1 MLARMLFQSWR
12 FGIKRKLLA
21 IITIFLAA
29 GLVSALLAVS
39 IDIGDKMAK
48 ELKSYGANILV
59 EPASNAALP
68 DELTHSASLSS
79 QDFLDEKELPNIKDI
94 FWRNNIV
101 GFAPLLSANVQV
113 IKSSQNSTALSAPKT
128 INVLG
133 TFFDHNIAV
142 PDEEDYHTGQ
152 RIISPYWKVEGEWV
166 DDLNNDFGEIVPA
179 LAGEQLAK
187 SNGWKIGDKL
197 SLSYTNDNGESQQ
210 SAVEIKGI
218 LSTGGTED
226 NQLVMPLSAV
236 QNLLG
241 LEGKVQSVRVSALTV
256 PENDLS
262 RKARANIDTLDA
274 EAYDRWYCTAYVSS
288 ISHQLEEAIS
298 GAMVRPIWQVAAS
311 EGVVIGKIQ
320 LLLAVVTFA
329 ALIAAAMGI
338 ASLMSAGIIERSK
351 EIGLMKALGAY
362 QWQITLLFYC
372 EAVLSALVGGIFGC
386 LAGWGLAKFIGA
398 ALFGAPLDFAWIVV
412 PCVLVLS
419 ILIAVIGTWFP
430 AHKIAKLYPVEVL
443 YGRA

>member
-1 MLARMLFQSWR
+1 MLTRMLFQSWR

-68 DELTHSASLSS
+68 DELSHSASLSS

-113 IKSSQNSTALSAPKT
+113 TKSSQNSTALSAPKT

-166 DDLNNDFGEIVPA
+166 DDLNNDFVEIVPA

-226 NQLVMPLSAV
+226 SQLVMPLSTV

-262 RKARANIDTLDA
+262 RKARANIDALDA

-412 PCVLVLS
+412 PCVIVLS

>member
-68 DELTHSASLSS
+68 DELSHSASLSS

-113 IKSSQNSTALSAPKT
+113 TKSSQNSTALSAPKT

-166 DDLNNDFGEIVPA
+166 DDLNNNFVKIVPA

-226 NQLVMPLSAV
+226 SQLVMPLSTV

-262 RKARANIDTLDA
+262 RKARANIDALDA

>member
-68 DELTHSASLSS
+68 DELSHSASLSS

-113 IKSSQNSTALSAPKT
+113 TKSSQHSTALSAPKT

-133 TFFDHNIAV
+133 TFFDRNIAV

-166 DDLNNDFGEIVPA
+166 DDLNNDFGEVVPA

-226 NQLVMPLSAV
+226 NQLVMPLSAA

-262 RKARANIDTLDA
+262 RKARANIDALDA

-430 AHKIAKLYPVEVL
+430 AHKIAKLYPIEVL

>member
-1 MLARMLFQSWR
+1 MLFQSWR

-68 DELTHSASLSS
+68 DELSHSASLSS

-113 IKSSQNSTALSAPKT
+113 TKSSQHSTALSAPKT

-133 TFFDHNIAV
+133 TFFDRNIAV

-166 DDLNNDFGEIVPA
+166 DDLNNDFGEVVPA

-226 NQLVMPLSAV
+226 NQLVMPLSAA

-262 RKARANIDTLDA
+262 RKARANIDALDA

-430 AHKIAKLYPVEVL
+430 AHKIAKLYPIEVL

>member
-12 FGIKRKLLA
+12 FGIKRKLLV

-68 DELTHSASLSS
+68 DELSHSASLSS

-113 IKSSQNSTALSAPKT
+113 TKSSQHSTALSAPKT

-133 TFFDHNIAV
+133 TFFDRNIAV

-166 DDLNNDFGEIVPA
+166 DDLNNDFGEVVPA

-226 NQLVMPLSAV
+226 NQLVMPLSAA

-262 RKARANIDTLDA
+262 RKARANIDALDA

-430 AHKIAKLYPVEVL
+430 AHKIAKLYPIEVL

>member
-68 DELTHSASLSS
+68 DELSHSASLSS

-113 IKSSQNSTALSAPKT
+113 TKYSQNSTALSAPKT

-133 TFFDHNIAV
+133 TFFDHNIAI

-187 SNGWKIGDKL
+187 SNDWKIGDKL
-197 SLSYTNDNGESQQ
+197 SLSYTNNNGENQQ

-262 RKARANIDTLDA
+262 RKARANTDALDA

-320 LLLAVVTFA
+320 LLLAVVTLA

>member
-1 MLARMLFQSWR
+1 MLTRMLFQSWR

-68 DELTHSASLSS
+68 DELSHSASLSS

-113 IKSSQNSTALSAPKT
+113 TKSSQNSTALSAPKT

-166 DDLNNDFGEIVPA
+166 DDLNNDFVKIVPA

-226 NQLVMPLSAV
+226 SQLVMPLSTV

-262 RKARANIDTLDA
+262 RKARANIDALDA